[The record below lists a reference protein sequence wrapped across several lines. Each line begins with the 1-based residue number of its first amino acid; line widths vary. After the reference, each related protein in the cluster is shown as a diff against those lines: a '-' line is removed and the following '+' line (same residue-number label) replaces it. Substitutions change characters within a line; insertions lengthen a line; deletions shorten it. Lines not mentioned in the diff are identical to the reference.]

1 MSFLLDLIFAAVII
15 GMVLVWWNHAVS
27 TSLFSLLS
35 LFLSLTLAFFLSVP
49 ISIPV
54 ADAVLGPGIRA
65 SAANDLADLFSA
77 PHLSSGEETVAQLS
91 FDQMLW
97 EAPAPFVK
105 VLDAYGAD
113 LERVREAYDA
123 SPEPESL
130 LKAVTDTFIRDLS
143 RSLCFAVLWVALG
156 ILIKLITRRIEDNMR
171 PPARLKGVARVLPSL
186 IALASSVAVI
196 WGISLILQWMLP
208 YLAARDI
215 LFNET
220 TLDSSFFYHFL
231 NFLNPFARLLSL

>member
-35 LFLSLTLAFFLSVP
+35 LFLSLTLAFFLS
-49 ISIPV
+49 IPLSAPV
-54 ADAVLGPGIRA
+54 VDGVLGPGIRA

-91 FDQMLW
+91 FDQMLR
-97 EAPAPFVK
+97 EAPAPFVE
-105 VLDAYGAD
+105 VLESYGAD
-113 LERVREAYDA
+113 LEQVRESYAA
-123 SPEPESL
+123 SPEPETVL
-130 LKAVTDTFIRDLS
+130 REVTDGFAAALS

-156 ILIKLITRRIEDNMR
+156 ILIKLITRRIEGNMR
-171 PPARLKGVARVLPSL
+171 PPARLRGLKRAIPPLV
-186 IALASSVAVI
+186 ALAAAVVVI
-196 WGISLILQWMLP
+196 WGMSLPLRWMLP
-208 YLAARDI
+208 YLVAQDI
-215 LFNET
+215 LFSET